1 MRRYKCVAVGGTFD
15 HLHEGHKALLSK
27 ACEVGETV
35 VIGVAT
41 GKLLEKKERKEL
53 IYPYEKRVKDTKEFL
68 ATIKCLNKAQL
79 VPISTRFGTTAE
91 SPEID
96 ALVVSE
102 ETAPII
108 KDINQVRVKR
118 GLQPLH
124 KVLVKMVLGEDGKPI
139 KSSTIREIEAS
150 KRRLPGRTP

>member
-1 MRRYKCVAVGGTFD
+1 M
-15 HLHEGHKALLSK
+15 
-27 ACEVGETV
+27 V

-53 IYPYEKRVKDTKEFL
+53 IYPYEKRVEDAKEFL
-68 ATIKCLNKAQL
+68 ASIKCLDRAQL
-79 VPISTRFGTTAE
+79 IPISTQFGTTAE

-96 ALVVSE
+96 ALVISE
-102 ETAPII
+102 ETAPVI
-108 KDINQVRVKR
+108 KSINHERVKR

-124 KVLVKMVLGEDGKPI
+124 RVLVKMVLGEDGKPI

-150 KRRLPGRTP
+150 KRRNPGSTP

>member
-1 MRRYKCVAVGGTFD
+1 M
-15 HLHEGHKALLSK
+15 
-27 ACEVGETV
+27 V

-53 IYPYEKRVKDTKEFL
+53 IYPYEKRVEDAKEFL
-68 ATIKCLNKAQL
+68 ASIKCLNRAQL

-108 KDINQVRVKR
+108 KDINQARVER
-118 GLQPLH
+118 GLRPLH
-124 KVLVKMVLGEDGKPI
+124 RVLVKMVPGEDGKPI
-139 KSSTIREIEAS
+139 KSSKLREIEAD
-150 KRRLPGRTP
+150 KRRNLRSTP

>member
-1 MRRYKCVAVGGTFD
+1 M
-15 HLHEGHKALLSK
+15 
-27 ACEVGETV
+27 V

-53 IYPYEKRVKDTKEFL
+53 IYPYEKRVEDAKEFL
-68 ATIKCLNKAQL
+68 ASIRCLDRAEL

-108 KDINQVRVKR
+108 KDINQARVKR

-139 KSSTIREIEAS
+139 KSSRIREIEA
-150 KRRLPGRTP
+150 GNQGNC